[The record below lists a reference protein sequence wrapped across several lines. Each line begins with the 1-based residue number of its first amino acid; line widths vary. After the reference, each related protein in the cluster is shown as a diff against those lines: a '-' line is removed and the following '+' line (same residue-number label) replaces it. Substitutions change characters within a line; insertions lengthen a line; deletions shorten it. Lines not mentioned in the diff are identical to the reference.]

1 MMRRKLYHARTHVLR
16 TSGFTLVEMV
26 IVIVIT
32 AIIAVAVATF
42 MRLPVQGY
50 VDTVARAALVDEA
63 DTAVRRM
70 SRDLRLALP
79 NSIRVSA
86 DGKSLELLLTRTGGR
101 YLDEEDGVTEDAA
114 GGIETLNFNDSSET
128 EFTIVGAVPAGAQAI
143 QIQGANR
150 GDYLVVYNLGGG
162 QNPANAYCPGDSCG
176 NRAKITAVSPD
187 GRVVTLQQNV
197 FANQTP
203 VFRSPGHR
211 FQVVSTPVTY
221 ACEDGGI
228 LRRYSNYTIAA
239 AQPTPA
245 TLASTAASALLARDV
260 TNCIFDYAAQ
270 ANVRNALVGITLVM
284 QRAGSNTGI
293 VTLFHQVHVDNTP

>member
-1 MMRRKLYHARTHVLR
+1 VLH
-16 TSGFTLVEMV
+16 TGGFTLVEMV

-50 VDTVARAALVDEA
+50 VDTVARATLVDEA

-101 YLDEEDGVTEDAA
+101 YLDEEDGVTENAA
-114 GGIETLNFNDSSET
+114 GGIETLNFNDSTET
-128 EFTIVGAVPAGAQAI
+128 NFTIVGAVPAGAQTI
-143 QIQGANR
+143 QIQGSNR

-162 QNPANAYCPGDSCG
+162 QAPANAYCAGDSCG
-176 NRAKITAVSPD
+176 NRAKITAVSSD
-187 GRVVTLQQNV
+187 GRVITLQQNV

-221 ACEDGGI
+221 VCENGV
-228 LRRYSNYTIAA
+228 LRRYANYTIAA

-245 TLASTAASALLARDV
+245 ALASTAASALLARDV
-260 TNCIFDYAAQ
+260 TDCNFGYAAQ
-270 ANVRNALVGITLVM
+270 ANVRNALVGITLSM
-284 QRAGSNTGI
+284 QRTGSNTGI

>member
-1 MMRRKLYHARTHVLR
+1 MNFSRA
-16 TSGFTLVEMV
+16 SGFTLVEMI

-50 VDTVARAALVDEA
+50 VDTVARAELVDAA

-86 DGKSLELLLTRTGGR
+86 DGQSLELLLTKTGGR
-101 YLDEEDGVTEDAA
+101 YLDEEDGVQQTP
-114 GGIETLNFNDSSET
+114 TLQILDFNNSANVNFT
-128 EFTIVGAVPAGAQAI
+128 VVGNMPTDNQAI
-143 QIQGANR
+143 VPNS
-150 GDYLVVYNLGGG
+150 DYLVVYNLGEG
-162 QNPANAYCPGDSCG
+162 QDPANAYCAGDSCG
-176 NRAKITAVSPD
+176 NRTRITGVS
-187 GRVVTLQQNV
+187 GNLVTLAQNV

-203 VFRSPGHR
+203 SFRSPGHR

-221 ACEDGGI
+221 ACGGGV
-228 LRRYSNYTIAA
+228 LRRYSNYAIAA
-239 AQPTPA
+239 AQPVPA
-245 TLASTAASALLARDV
+245 TIPATATNALLAQNV
-260 TNCIFDYAAQ
+260 TGCTFAYAAQ
-270 ANVRNALVGITLVM
+270 ANVRNALVGITLTM
-284 QRAGSNTGI
+284 QNVGANTGT